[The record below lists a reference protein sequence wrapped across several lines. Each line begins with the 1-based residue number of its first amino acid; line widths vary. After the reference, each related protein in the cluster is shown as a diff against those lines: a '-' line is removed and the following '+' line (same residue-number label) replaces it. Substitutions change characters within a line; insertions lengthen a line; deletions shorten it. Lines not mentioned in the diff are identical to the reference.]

1 MQEIELDRERLKM
14 LQKHIFDIATK
25 KGWHDKPLS
34 REHYLCLV
42 MTEVAEAVE
51 ADREGRRAKTDMM
64 EDVIR
69 TQAEGEIGLTP
80 QWYETWFTTYY
91 DEYIKKSI
99 EEEFADIVI
108 RLLDMAQEIHGDVM
122 TWVCNYPCGERYLES
137 RSFPENAW
145 VLTHDVLNWGRMN
158 IADGVAFM
166 YDWAQHLGIDLDKH
180 IEWKSKKNEFRPYKH
195 GGKKY

>member
-1 MQEIELDRERLKM
+1 MVMLERLSNEA
-14 LQKHIFDIATK
+14 FRIAK
-25 KGWHDKPLS
+25 EHGWHDEPLS
-34 REHYLCLV
+34 KKHYLGLV

-51 ADREGRRAKTDMM
+51 ADREGRRAKTEMM
-64 EDVIR
+64 DDVIR
-69 TQAEGEIGLTP
+69 TQAEGETGLTQ

-99 EEEFADIVI
+99 EEEFADVVI
-108 RLLDMAQEIHGDVM
+108 RLLDMAQGIHGDAM
-122 TWVCNYPCGERYLES
+122 TWVCNYPCGERYSES
-137 RSFPENAW
+137 LTFPENAW

-166 YDWAQHLGIDLDKH
+166 YDWAQHLGIDLWQH
-180 IEWKSKKNEFRPYKH
+180 IEWKMKFNELRPYKH

>member
-1 MQEIELDRERLKM
+1 MQEIELDREKLKM
-14 LQKHIFDIATK
+14 MQKHVFDIATK
-25 KGWHDKPLS
+25 KGWHDHPLS
-34 REHYLCLV
+34 KEHYLCLV

-69 TQAEGEIGLTP
+69 TQAEGEIGLTQ

-99 EEEFADIVI
+99 EEEFADVVI
-108 RLLDMAQEIHGDVM
+108 RLLDMAQEIHGDKM
-122 TWVCNYPCGERYLES
+122 TWIGNYPCGDTYSES
-137 RSFPENAW
+137 RSFSENAW
-145 VLTHDVLNWGRMN
+145 VFTHDVLNWGRMN
-158 IADGVAFM
+158 IADAVAFM

-180 IEWKSKKNEFRPYKH
+180 IEWKEKKNEFRPYKH